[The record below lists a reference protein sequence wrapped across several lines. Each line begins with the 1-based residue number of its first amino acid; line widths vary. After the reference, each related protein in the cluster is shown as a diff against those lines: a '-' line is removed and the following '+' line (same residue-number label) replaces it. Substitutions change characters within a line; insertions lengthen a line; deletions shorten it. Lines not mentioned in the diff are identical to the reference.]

1 MTELEIIIM
10 KRLNRFLILIIGII
24 LFGIFMTACGSNENK
39 ESENKES
46 ENKARIEDLDDGTYN
61 IQAELSGGIGK
72 AHINSPVVI
81 NVKDKKAVAQIVWSS
96 SNYDYMIVDGEKYLP
111 YNTEGNSSFEI
122 PVDKLD
128 EEIDVCADTVAMS
141 EPHEIDYKILFKSE
155 TLEKVD

>member
-1 MTELEIIIM
+1 MKRLDRFLIIIM
-10 KRLNRFLILIIGII
+10 CII
-24 LFGIFMTACGSNENK
+24 LLGIFMTACGSNENK
-39 ESENKES
+39 DSDNKT
-46 ENKARIEDLDDGTYN
+46 RIEDMDDGTYN
-61 IQAELSGGIGK
+61 IEAELSGGTGK

-141 EPHEIDYKILFKSE
+141 EPHEIDYKLLFKSD